1 LLSDATKNA
10 VFGRLVGDARAE
22 TLITGHRTI
31 YRVHQR
37 VARTYRAGRVLL
49 AGDAAHLNN
58 PLGGFGLNAGVHD
71 VWNLADKLIAI
82 KEGAADPEPLLDLY
96 DRQRRTV
103 MHNFVQAQTIRNKS
117 VIEADSEAAQANH
130 QRELQ
135 DILADDERRRAY
147 LLAQSMILSLE
158 NAAAIH

>member
-1 LLSDATKNA
+1 
-10 VFGRLVGDARAE
+10 
-22 TLITGHRTI
+22 
-31 YRVHQR
+31 
-37 VARTYRAGRVLL
+37 
-49 AGDAAHLNN
+49 
-58 PLGGFGLNAGVHD
+58 VHD

-117 VIEADSEAAQANH
+117 VIEAGSEAAQANH